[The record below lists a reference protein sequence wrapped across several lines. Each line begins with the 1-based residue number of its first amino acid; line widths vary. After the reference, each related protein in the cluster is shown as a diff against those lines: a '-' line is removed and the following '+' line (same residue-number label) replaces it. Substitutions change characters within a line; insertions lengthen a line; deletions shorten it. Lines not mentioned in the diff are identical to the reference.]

1 MRSVVSKF
9 RLTTCQDGFIR
20 SWRGVGPKKPV
31 PRGGVFIG
39 PVSGS
44 FDNKFMIRLPYGG
57 SDTVAAVFGTGI
69 EGIMGNWTNSVI
81 CGLIGAVVGC
91 LAYFVVNKIVAD
103 IDLFAAVG
111 IASFFGA
118 FFSNVFT
125 ANKEQITA

>member
-1 MRSVVSKF
+1 MPGRF
-9 RLTTCQDGFIR
+9 H
-20 SWRGVGPKKPV
+20 PV
-31 PRGGVFIG
+31 LARDRTKNIYLRWIVFIG
-39 PVSGS
+39 PVAGS
-44 FDNKFMIRLPYGG
+44 FDNKFVIRLPYGG
-57 SDTVAAVFGTGI
+57 SDTVAAVYGTGI